1 MPIVPRNNVFANE
14 SAPPFP
20 APLPRKVLRQF
31 PELKGWEK
39 KNAELL
45 VEIRK
50 NLHITTGSDFES
62 VDTKPHDLYDTV
74 LA

>member
-1 MPIVPRNNVFANE
+1 MAIVPRNKVFTNE

-39 KNAELL
+39 KNKELL
-45 VEIRK
+45 VIIRQ
-50 NLHITTGSDFES
+50 NLHITTGSELEM
-62 VDTKPHDLYDTV
+62 VNPHERDMKLVT
-74 LA
+74 L

>member
-1 MPIVPRNNVFANE
+1 MPIVPRNKVFANE

-20 APLPRKVLRQF
+20 APLPRKVVRQF
-31 PELKGWEK
+31 PELNGWEK

-50 NLHITTGSDFES
+50 NLHITAGSDLEMM
-62 VDTKPHDLYDTV
+62 DTKPHNMYDSV